1 MMNDAMNDTARI
13 YARYALG
20 LLALTL
26 LAGVHLR
33 AAFVWPAVRGG
44 MNGAYLVHAHSHA
57 GFFGWAVMAG
67 FAAITARMT
76 FTVAAARVQRV
87 IAHALGLAS
96 AAAFV
101 GFALRGYDLV
111 TVAISVL
118 HVLLWIAFV
127 ASVAGHL
134 AGGDVTARF
143 TRVALGF
150 LVAAGLAT
158 TAPVVMMVRGVT
170 DPWLLQL
177 GVKLFLTPF
186 ATGFLVLLALGVV
199 YRGIPTPR
207 YAGAVLTLIAT
218 GALPSTLLY
227 VQAAPPVAWLTMVG
241 RAGIALTGAGILL
254 FAADAAR
261 SRLTPLARV
270 VMASAAVTGVVQL
283 LAAAGVGA
291 AFMHSRAI
299 TIAVLHLVVLGVV
312 TPALLMAL
320 RPGVV
325 APVRTAVYA
334 AGTALLLVALAAT
347 GWPWAARALVMRGV
361 GIDALLVVAAVGGV
375 VGAVGLLSLIGGD
388 RRPNRVAT
396 DTGMGAP
403 PVRV

>member
-1 MMNDAMNDTARI
+1 MNATARL

-33 AAFVWPAVRGG
+33 AAFAWPAMRGG
-44 MNGAYLVHAHSHA
+44 MNGAYLIHAHSHA
-57 GFFGWAVMAG
+57 GFFGWAVMAA
-67 FAAITARMT
+67 FAAITAGMALT
-76 FTVAAARVQRV
+76 PATTRVQQV

-96 AAAFV
+96 VAAFV

-127 ASVAGHL
+127 ASVAGRL
-134 AGGDVTARF
+134 AGGNHAARF
-143 TRVALGF
+143 TRAALGF

-186 ATGFLVLLALGVV
+186 ATGFLVLLALGIV
-199 YRGIPTPR
+199 YRRIPTPR
-207 YAGAVLTLIAT
+207 YANAVLALIAAGT
-218 GALPSTLLY
+218 LPSTLLY
-227 VQAAPPVAWLTMVG
+227 VQAAPPTPWLTVVG
-241 RAGIALTGAGILL
+241 RAGIALTGAGMLL

-261 SRLTPLARV
+261 RRLVPLARV
-270 VMASAAVTGVVQL
+270 VIASAAATGAVQL

-312 TPALLMAL
+312 TPALLLAL
-320 RPGVV
+320 RPHVV

-334 AGTALLLVALAAT
+334 AGTAVMLLALAAT
-347 GWPWAARALVMRGV
+347 GWPWAARTLMLRGV
-361 GIDALLVVAAVGGV
+361 EIGTLLAGAAVGGV
-375 VGAVGLLSLIGGD
+375 VGAAALLSLSGD
-388 RRPNRVAT
+388 RRPIRVSA
-396 DTGMGAP
+396 DLDMGAP
-403 PVRV
+403 RTRV

>member
-1 MMNDAMNDTARI
+1 MNGTARL
-13 YARYALG
+13 YARYAIG

-33 AAFVWPAVRGG
+33 AAFAWPALRGG
-44 MNGAYLVHAHSHA
+44 MNGGYLVHAHSHA

-67 FAAITARMT
+67 FAAVAARVD
-76 FTVAAARVQRV
+76 FTPAAARAQRV
-87 IAHALGLAS
+87 LAHALGLAS
-96 AAAFV
+96 VAAFV

-118 HVLLWIAFV
+118 HVLLWIAF
-127 ASVAGHL
+127 AAGT
-134 AGGDVTARF
+134 AGRLRGDAGTPF
-143 TRVALGF
+143 TRAALAF
-150 LVAAGLAT
+150 LVTAGLAT
-158 TAPVVMMVRGVT
+158 TAPVVMMVKGVT

-312 TPALLMAL
+312 TPALVMAL

-334 AGTALLLVALAAT
+334 AGTALMLLPLAAM
-347 GWPWAARALVMRGV
+347 GWPWAARTLVMRGV